1 VVAAGLA
8 HEPLVAGGQ
17 GGVGLAGVVG
27 GQEQRLAQ
35 AGVAVFGRAASGVG
49 EPGAVLVRDE
59 PRERPGRGQASEPAW
74 VSESAA
80 NLGGEDLPDT
90 GDRQQDV
97 VGVGVAVAVEDPRIE
112 ASDLA

>member
-1 VVAAGLA
+1 VAAGLA

-17 GGVGLAGVVG
+17 DGVGLAGVVG

-35 AGVAVFGRAASGVG
+35 AGVTVFGRAASGVG
-49 EPGAVLVRDE
+49 EPRGVLVRDQ
-59 PRERPGRGQASEPAW
+59 PRERPGRGQASEPAG
-74 VSESAA
+74 VPESAA
-80 NLGGEDLPDT
+80 DLGGEDLADT

-97 VGVGVAVAVEDPRIE
+97 VGVGVAVEVEDPLIE